1 MATELINN
9 PEQRLIMFHKPKGVV
24 VTRSDNL
31 GRRTIYDCLPSWIKA
46 GACSENYGI
55 PKGEPH

>member
-1 MATELINN
+1 
-9 PEQRLIMFHKPKGVV
+9 MFHKPKGVV